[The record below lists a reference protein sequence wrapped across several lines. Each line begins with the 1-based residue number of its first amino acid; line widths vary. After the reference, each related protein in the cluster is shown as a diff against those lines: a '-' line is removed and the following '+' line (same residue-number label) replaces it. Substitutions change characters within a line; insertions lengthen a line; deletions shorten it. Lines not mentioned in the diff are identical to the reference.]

1 MTDEDYCLL
10 HLAKKEFPCAIWYA
24 VIIYFAIYNI
34 FLAVKSASDQGKLKI
49 SPSTSDNNLQIRK
62 MKQFFIL
69 IHLLLCCITEIKS
82 SLENCGKVKSNF
94 LYPHPHPSKSMKRY
108 LSELHS
114 LPFMVRLTLDMSYG
128 GIMYIHQC
136 SGTLMPNGLA
146 NYSNVVLTSAHC
158 LLFDDD
164 FYHTK
169 GMVYAKFGLNYLGTS
184 SNSTISL
191 KSNNYF
197 VHPYFLIWYTEAF
210 DIAIVKFS
218 TPVLF
223 TSNIQP
229 ICLPPSRNYQRDFRE
244 CYTAGWGKIGDINN
258 RHWKF
263 LSQMRLRVIPCEPWT
278 KATSTLQPICADGR
292 INGRYIFDGD
302 SGSPLFCLVNNTWI
316 QYAIL
321 ASTFP
326 TYKPVKE
333 IRFAAVWNYLTWI
346 ETFI

>member
-1 MTDEDYCLL
+1 
-10 HLAKKEFPCAIWYA
+10 KEFPCAIWYA

-49 SPSTSDNNLQIRK
+49 SPSTSNNNLQIRK

-94 LYPHPHPSKSMKRY
+94 LFPHPHPSKSMKRY

-128 GIMYIHQC
+128 GVMYVNQC

-158 LLFDDD
+158 LFINND

-278 KATSTLQPICADGR
+278 KKATSTLQPICADGR

-326 TYKPVKE
+326 PYKPVKE
-333 IRFAAVWNYLTWI
+333 IRFAAVWNYVTWI

>member
-1 MTDEDYCLL
+1 
-10 HLAKKEFPCAIWYA
+10 
-24 VIIYFAIYNI
+24 
-34 FLAVKSASDQGKLKI
+34 LKI
-49 SPSTSDNNLQIRK
+49 TTSTSYNNLQIRK

-94 LYPHPHPSKSMKRY
+94 LFPHPHPSKSMKRY

-128 GIMYIHQC
+128 GMMYIHQC

-146 NYSNVVLTSAHC
+146 NYSNVFVS
-158 LLFDDD
+158 LLQLSDKACIFFSD

-197 VHPYFLIWYTEAF
+197 VHPYFLTWYTEAY

-229 ICLPPSRNYQRDFRE
+229 ICLPPSRNYQPDFRE
-244 CYTAGWGKIGDINN
+244 CYTAGWGKIGDVTN
-258 RHWKF
+258 RHWKY
-263 LSQMRLRVIPCEPWT
+263 LTQMRC
-278 KATSTLQPICADGR
+278 SLQFGI
-292 INGRYIFDGD
+292 I
-302 SGSPLFCLVNNTWI
+302 
-316 QYAIL
+316 
-321 ASTFP
+321 
-326 TYKPVKE
+326 
-333 IRFAAVWNYLTWI
+333 
-346 ETFI
+346 

>member
-1 MTDEDYCLL
+1 
-10 HLAKKEFPCAIWYA
+10 
-24 VIIYFAIYNI
+24 
-34 FLAVKSASDQGKLKI
+34 LKI
-49 SPSTSDNNLQIRK
+49 TTSTSYNNLQIRK

-94 LYPHPHPSKSMKRY
+94 LFPHPHPSKSMKRY

-128 GIMYIHQC
+128 GMMYIHQC

-158 LLFDDD
+158 LFINND

-197 VHPYFLIWYTEAF
+197 VHPYFLNWRTEAF

-223 TSNIQP
+223 TSSIQP
-229 ICLPPSRNYQRDFRE
+229 ICLPPSRNYQPDFRE
-244 CYTAGWGKIGDINN
+244 CYTAGWGKIGDVTN
-258 RHWKF
+258 RHWKY
-263 LSQMRLRVIPCEPWT
+263 LTQMRLRVIPCEPRT
-278 KATSTLQPICADGR
+278 KPTLTLQPICADGR
-292 INGRYIFDGD
+292 LNGRYIFDGD

-321 ASTFP
+321 AATFAP
-326 TYKPVKE
+326 HNHVKE
-333 IRFAAVWNYLTWI
+333 IVFAAVWNYLTWI

>member
-1 MTDEDYCLL
+1 
-10 HLAKKEFPCAIWYA
+10 KEFPCAIWYA
-24 VIIYFAIYNI
+24 IIIHFAIYNI
-34 FLAVKSASDQGKLKI
+34 FLAVKSVSDQVNLKI
-49 SPSTSDNNLQIRK
+49 SPNTSCNNLQIRK

-94 LYPHPHPSKSMKRY
+94 LFSHPLPSKRMKRY

-146 NYSNVVLTSAHC
+146 NYSNIVLTSAHC
-158 LLFDDD
+158 LLFEK
-164 FYHTK
+164 K
-169 GMVYAKFGLNYLGTS
+169 GIVYAKFGLNYLGIK

-191 KSNNYF
+191 KSNNYI
-197 VHPYFLIWYTEAF
+197 VHPYFLTWNTEAY
-210 DIAIVKFS
+210 DIGIVKFP

-223 TSNIQP
+223 TNNIQP
-229 ICLPPSRNYQRDFRE
+229 ICLPPSGNYRPDFRE
-244 CYTAGWGKIGDINN
+244 CYTAGWGKIGDVTN

-263 LSQMRLRVIPCEPWT
+263 LSQMRLRVIPC
-278 KATSTLQPICADGR
+278 KYLADATSRLQPICADGR
-292 INGRYIFDGD
+292 INGQYIFDGD

-321 ASTFP
+321 ASTYP
-326 TYKPVKE
+326 PDDHVIE
-333 IRFAAVWNYLTWI
+333 IAFAAVWNYLAWI
-346 ETFI
+346 KTFI